1 MEKIIRLTEKDLR
14 RLVKRIV
21 RESDS
26 GDGKPDDFSEYE
38 GRTDIYADSTDS
50 EIEKKDDID
59 SMTQQVA
66 EDWYRRKM
74 YRRRLNED
82 DEVKKIKSC
91 YSNSGK
97 SFPTACEKGTHPV
110 CQQKIQDTATSFFT
124 NNKNAQNDPKIS
136 NFWNCINKINP
147 TILQGMG

>member
-38 GRTDIYADSTDS
+38 GRTDIYADN
-50 EIEKKDDID
+50 IGNEKKDNDLTSQD
-59 SMTQQVA
+59 VA

-82 DEVKKIKSC
+82 DEVNKIKSC

-97 SFPTACEKGTHPV
+97 PFPTACEKGTHPV
-110 CQQKIQDTATSFFT
+110 CQKKIQDTATSFFT

-136 NFWNCINKINP
+136 KFWNCINKINSE
-147 TILQGMG
+147 ILQGMG